1 MERKIS
7 EYLPRSQNVLT
18 QKSSSRYGTSPYEI
32 FDRDPL
38 ESPKRTQVI
47 VNVLCC
53 PSELD
58 SKTLFLKTQPILDLK
73 KAGIKLEL

>member
-7 EYLPRSQNVLT
+7 EYLLRSQSVLT
-18 QKSSSRYGTSPYEI
+18 QKSSSRYGTPPYEI

-38 ESPKRTQVI
+38 ESPKRTQAI

-58 SKTLFLKTQPILDLK
+58 SKTLFLKTQPILD
-73 KAGIKLEL
+73 